1 MKFPWTKP
9 DPLKDEIDREIEKI
23 SNLKASDD
31 DFETYSKSIERL
43 ERARNERKRPIA
55 PEIVI
60 KVVGAAAVTLM
71 IIVFQKEDVLDRQ
84 ASGQIP
90 RIF

>member
-43 ERARNERKRPIA
+43 ERARNERKRAIT

-84 ASGQIP
+84 AAGQIP

>member
-43 ERARNERKRPIA
+43 ERARNERKRPIT